1 MKPSRPSVTA
11 DTSRST
17 GQPFHVLREYSF
29 VADGHRG
36 ALIGPRGDVVWMCVP
51 RWDSPATFASLVG
64 GRGGYTVTPVEPY
77 VWGGTYEPGSLVW
90 RSHWVT
96 NDTTVECREAL
107 AAPADPHRAVLLRR
121 IEMPDSDGAR
131 VAVSLDLRGDFG
143 STPADARRDD
153 AGRWVLDCGDL
164 RARWSGLPEAS
175 RGDDGVL
182 RAELYLAAG
191 EHRDLVLE
199 VSDRPL
205 GPPVE
210 APDAWRATERWW
222 SEQVPAFEDVVGRR
236 DARMAYAVLRGLTT
250 SGGGMV
256 AAPTLGLPERAEAG
270 RNFDYRYVW
279 LRDQAYAGL
288 AVSVHEP
295 LPLLPELVDVTT
307 ARILEHGHD
316 LAPAYSVTGALPPE
330 ESTLDLP
337 AYPGGA
343 DVVGNWVRGQFQLD
357 TPGELLQLYA
367 SAARHDLLTAEDATA
382 AETLVDVIAA
392 RWTQPDAGIWEL
404 DPDWW
409 THSRLACVGG
419 LRRIAQHG
427 PGALS
432 DRADS
437 LADAVL
443 AETSRRCLSPG
454 GAWLRRPGRPEL
466 DASLLLPG
474 VRGALA
480 PTDPRSLATIA
491 AVEKDLSADGYL
503 YRNRPDDRPL
513 GEAEGAFLL
522 CGFAMC
528 LAHWGAGHEVEAFR
542 WFERQRA
549 AAGPAGLF
557 AEEFDVEQHQ
567 LRGNLP
573 QGFVHALLLECAQR
587 LGGEPDRDP
596 CGESSGDPRHAG
608 TDGRTRQR

>member
-1 MKPSRPSVTA
+1 MSGSHQPASA
-11 DTSRST
+11 ATSRST

-29 VADGHRG
+29 LADGYRG
-36 ALIGPRGDVVWMCVP
+36 ALIGPRGDVAWMCVP

-64 GRGGYTVTPVEPY
+64 GRGGYTVTPVDPY
-77 VWGGTYEPGSLVW
+77 VWGGAYEPGSLVW

-96 NDTTVECREAL
+96 NSTTVECREAL

-131 VAVSLDLRGDFG
+131 VAVSLDLRADFG
-143 STPADARRDD
+143 RAAAEAHRDD
-153 AGRWVLDCGDL
+153 VGRWLLTAGDL
-164 RARWSGLPEAS
+164 RARWSGLAEATVG
-175 RGDDGVL
+175 RDGVL
-182 RAELYLAAG
+182 HAELYLAAG

-205 GPPVE
+205 GDAVDPVL
-210 APDAWRATERWW
+210 AWRATERWW
-222 SEQVPAFEDVVGRR
+222 REQVPALDDVVGRR
-236 DARMAYAVLRGLTT
+236 DARVAYAVLRGLTT
-250 SGGGMV
+250 PGGGMV

-270 RNFDYRYVW
+270 RNYDYRYVW

-295 LPLLPELVDVTT
+295 LPLLSELVDVTT
-307 ARILEHGHD
+307 ARVLEHGAD
-316 LAPAYSVTGALPPE
+316 LAPAYSVTGSLPPHE
-330 ESTLDLP
+330 HTLDVP
-337 AYPGGA
+337 AYPGGEA
-343 DVVGNWVRGQFQLD
+343 IVGNWVRGQFQLD

-367 SAARHDLLTAEDATA
+367 AAARHDLLTTEDATA

-392 RWTQPDAGIWEL
+392 RWTKPDAGIWEL

-409 THSRLACVGG
+409 TQSRLACVGG
-419 LRRIAQHG
+419 LRRVAEHVPG
-427 PGALS
+427 PLS
-432 DRADS
+432 DRAGE
-437 LADAVL
+437 LADVIL
-443 AETSRRCLSPG
+443 AETSRRCLSPAG
-454 GAWLRRPGRPEL
+454 VWLRRPGRPEL

-474 VRGALA
+474 VRGALS

-491 AVEKDLSADGYL
+491 AVEKDLATDGYL

-557 AEEFDVEQHQ
+557 AEEFDVGQQQ

-573 QGFVHALLLECAQR
+573 QGFVHALLLECALR
-587 LGGEPDRDP
+587 LGGPPPTAPDAASDAASNAASR
-596 CGESSGDPRHAG
+596 SGS
-608 TDGRTRQR
+608 